1 MDVCTFVLKKCFTFK
16 LCYYGFDFCFFECQF
31 ICKLCL
37 RHCHFG
43 RNVACVFKSRVFRL
57 VYSGPGYNTV
67 IFLRVAKRSPWL
79 VFLTLV
85 PYISLVF
92 SRGVDYSSLWYSTSY
107 ISFMY
112 YLLYVM
118 DCISLIVPLIGGIGI
133 AKAFGKNTVFGIGL
147 FLLPFIFYPILAFG
161 NAEYTDD
168 DEGF

>member
-1 MDVCTFVLKKCFTFK
+1 MDSIFAFLNANLFVSFVLGIVT
-16 LCYYGFDFCFFECQF
+16 L
-31 ICKLCL
+31 
-37 RHCHFG
+37 
-43 RNVACVFKSRVFRL
+43 VAMWRVFSKAG
-57 VYSGPGYNTV
+57 YSGWYTLVPVYNTV

-112 YLLYVM
+112 YLLYVI